1 MNQPSGTVLFTKG
14 PWKGPLDPPRTSA
27 AEQSSPAL
35 TRRKGGR
42 ANRAPLAVL
51 CGLGVATVGL
61 WAGRVFAGELED
73 ANAKLVDL
81 EERVR
86 ATSVDFR
93 DSSAPDPAV
102 AMRRVVDAEMLFK
115 LKNYNEA
122 ATILLDVVEKY
133 PNAQGADDAL
143 VLLGEALFQE
153 KDYNSARHYL
163 EIAVKKNSGSRL
175 EQKALQRLIEISL
188 YTEDFSQV
196 DDYLKRLQNIPFD
209 QLEPSIPYV
218 RGKYAYF
225 RDRLDDALSTFASI
239 PTTSPYF
246 LQARYFIATAL
257 VKKGDEVSAL
267 AGFDAI
273 LRAQPRSDTE
283 KEIQELA
290 RLAIGRLNY
299 EHDQFEK
306 AREAY
311 NAIPQQSLHFEE
323 ALDEL
328 AWTSIKAKDFKSA
341 YRALDLILLQ
351 NPDSPQAPEL
361 RLLMGNLHVR
371 LGNFSLANDAFMQ
384 ARDQLE
390 PLYKQ
395 LDETLTKCKADPA
408 YYDSLIG
415 KGMDK
420 FDISAFMP
428 KVAAKWVKA
437 DAAVARVVG
446 LTDDVSELQRGIKDS
461 EQTLARLELA
471 VGGQLKVGIFP
482 DLAVVRTRTS
492 ETLNQIVEMRRHFID
507 RMRTLTAAVLR
518 DEDKAR
524 LEQIAIERATAE
536 KELEGLPLT
545 ASALRDREKRT
556 HAALDQ
562 LDGEASELN
571 VMVQGMEAELVA
583 IEQYFIKSR
592 ADQKIRPEELIQPV
606 SSMRDAITELHA
618 SNDHIRNAI
627 AEAAREAT
635 VGAATGDQDRG
646 AIATLVDSMK
656 KERAVYQ
663 GARGRLSAADQSDF
677 DAIASIL
684 ERADGVQAHLAE
696 LDGKIEASALRRLGE
711 LKQQLLAEKN
721 DLQAANAKLG
731 GIVSESQSLGGGLA
745 FAMLSKATDRFY
757 DLVVQSDVGLV
768 DVAWGLKDQ
777 RTSTVSKL
785 INQQKLE
792 LKTVEED
799 FRPLLEEEK

>member
-1 MNQPSGTVLFTKG
+1 MNQPSGTVLFT
-14 PWKGPLDPPRTSA
+14 
-27 AEQSSPAL
+27 
-35 TRRKGGR
+35 RRKGGR
-42 ANRAPLAVL
+42 ATRGPLAVL
-51 CGLGVATVGL
+51 CGVATAWL
-61 WAGRVFAGELED
+61 WAGRAFAGELED
-73 ANAKLVDL
+73 ANAKLGDL

-86 ATSVDFR
+86 ATSADFR

-102 AMRRVVDAEMLFK
+102 AMRRVLDAEMLFK

-133 PNAQGADDAL
+133 PDAQGADDAL
-143 VLLGEALFQE
+143 VLLGESLFQE

-175 EQKALQRLIEISL
+175 EQRVLQRLVEISL
-188 YTEDFSQV
+188 HTEDFSQV

-209 QLEPSIPYV
+209 QLEPSVPYV
-218 RGKYAYF
+218 RGKYAFF
-225 RDRLDDALSTFASI
+225 RDRLDDAISTFASI

-257 VKKGDEVSAL
+257 VKKGDQVSAL

-273 LRAQPRSDTE
+273 VRAHPRSDTE
-283 KEIQELA
+283 KEIQDLA

-311 NAIPQQSLHFEE
+311 NLIPQQSLHFEE
-323 ALDEL
+323 ALNEQ

-371 LGNFSLANDAFMQ
+371 LGNFSLANEAFMQ
-384 ARDQLE
+384 ARDQLD

-395 LDETLTKCKADPA
+395 LDETLTKCKADPT

-420 FDISAFMP
+420 FDISVFMP
-428 KVAAKWVKA
+428 KLAVKWVKA
-437 DAAVARVVG
+437 DPAVARLVV

-482 DLAVVRTRTS
+482 DLAAVRTRTS
-492 ETLNQIVEMRRHFID
+492 EILNQLVEMRRRFGGK
-507 RMRTLTAAVLR
+507 MRTLTAGALS
-518 DEDKAR
+518 EGDKAR
-524 LEQIAIERATAE
+524 LEQLAVERAMAE

-545 ASALRDREKRT
+545 ATALRDREKKA
-556 HAALDQ
+556 HSALDQ
-562 LDGEASELN
+562 LDGQASELN
-571 VMVQGMEAELVA
+571 VIVQGMEAELVA

-592 ADQKIRPEELIQPV
+592 ADQKIKPEELIQPV
-606 SSMRDAITELHA
+606 ASMRDGIAELRA

-656 KERAVYQ
+656 KERAVFQ
-663 GARGRLSAADQSDF
+663 GARARLSADDQHDF
-677 DAIASIL
+677 DAMASLL

-696 LDGKIEASALRRLGE
+696 LDGKIEASAQRRLGE

-721 DLQAANAKLG
+721 SLQAANAQLG

-792 LKTVEED
+792 LKTIEED

>member
-1 MNQPSGTVLFTKG
+1 MNQPLGTVLFTKG
-14 PWKGPLDPPRTSA
+14 PWEGPLDPPRPSS
-27 AEQSSPAL
+27 AEQSSPAF

-42 ANRAPLAVL
+42 ATRGPLALL
-51 CGLGVATVGL
+51 CGFATVGL
-61 WAGRVFAGELED
+61 WAGRAFAGELED
-73 ANAKLVDL
+73 ANGKLADL

-86 ATSVDFR
+86 ATSADFR

-143 VLLGEALFQE
+143 VLLGESLFQE

-175 EQKALQRLIEISL
+175 EQRALQRLVEISL
-188 YTEDFSQV
+188 HTEDFSQV

-209 QLEPSIPYV
+209 QLEPSVPYV
-218 RGKYAYF
+218 RGKYAFF

-257 VKKGDEVSAL
+257 IKKGDEASAL

-273 LRAQPRSDTE
+273 LRAHPRNDTE
-283 KEIQELA
+283 KEIQDLA

-299 EHDQFEK
+299 QHDQFEK

-311 NAIPQQSLHFEE
+311 NLIPQQSLHYEE
-323 ALDEL
+323 ALDEQ
-328 AWTSIKAKDFKSA
+328 AWTSIKGKDFKSA

-371 LGNFSLANDAFMQ
+371 LGNFSLANEAFMQ

-395 LDETLTKCKADPA
+395 LDETLAKCKADPA

-437 DAAVARVVG
+437 DPAVARLVV
-446 LTDDVSELQRGIKDS
+446 LTDDVSELERGIKDS

-482 DLAVVRTRTS
+482 DLAAVRTRTS
-492 ETLNQIVEMRRHFID
+492 EILYQIVEMRRRFIGK
-507 RMRTLTAAVLR
+507 MRTLTAGTLS

-524 LEQIAIERATAE
+524 LEQIAVERALAE

-545 ASALRDREKRT
+545 ASALRDREKKA
-556 HAALDQ
+556 HAALDK
-562 LDGEASELN
+562 LDGSASELN

-592 ADQKIRPEELIQPV
+592 ADQKIKPEELIQPV
-606 SSMRDAITELHA
+606 SSMRDAITELRA

-663 GARGRLSAADQSDF
+663 GARGRLSAGDQRDF

-684 ERADGVQAHLAE
+684 ERADGVQARLAE
-696 LDGKIEASALRRLGE
+696 LDGKIEASAQRRLGE

>member
-1 MNQPSGTVLFTKG
+1 MNQPSGTVLFT
-14 PWKGPLDPPRTSA
+14 
-27 AEQSSPAL
+27 
-35 TRRKGGR
+35 RRKGGR
-42 ANRAPLAVL
+42 ATRGPLAVL
-51 CGLGVATVGL
+51 CGVASAWL
-61 WAGRVFAGELED
+61 WAGRAFAGELED
-73 ANAKLVDL
+73 ANAKLGDL

-86 ATSVDFR
+86 ATSADFR

-102 AMRRVVDAEMLFK
+102 AMRRVLDAEMLFK

-133 PNAQGADDAL
+133 PDAQGADDAL
-143 VLLGEALFQE
+143 VLLGESLFQE

-175 EQKALQRLIEISL
+175 EQRALQRLVEVSL
-188 YTEDFSQV
+188 HTEDFSQV

-209 QLEPSIPYV
+209 QLEPSVPYV
-218 RGKYAYF
+218 RGKYAFF
-225 RDRLDDALSTFASI
+225 RDRLDDAISTFASI

-257 VKKGDEVSAL
+257 VKKGDQVSAL

-273 LRAQPRSDTE
+273 VRAHPRSDTE
-283 KEIQELA
+283 KEIQDLA

-311 NAIPQQSLHFEE
+311 NLIPQQSLHFEE
-323 ALDEL
+323 ALNEQ

-371 LGNFSLANDAFMQ
+371 LGNFSLANEAFIQ
-384 ARDQLE
+384 ARDQLD

-395 LDETLTKCKADPA
+395 LDETLSKCKADPT

-420 FDISAFMP
+420 FDISVFMP
-428 KVAAKWVKA
+428 KLAVKWVKA
-437 DAAVARVVG
+437 DPAVARLVV

-482 DLAVVRTRTS
+482 DLAAVRTRTS
-492 ETLNQIVEMRRHFID
+492 EILNQLVEMRRRFGGK
-507 RMRTLTAAVLR
+507 MRTLTAGALS
-518 DEDKAR
+518 EGDKAR
-524 LEQIAIERATAE
+524 LEQLAVERAMAE

-545 ASALRDREKRT
+545 ATALRDREKKA
-556 HAALDQ
+556 HSALDQ
-562 LDGEASELN
+562 LDGQASELN

-592 ADQKIRPEELIQPV
+592 ADQKIKPEELIQPV
-606 SSMRDAITELHA
+606 ASMRDGIAELRA

-656 KERAVYQ
+656 KERAVFQ
-663 GARGRLSAADQSDF
+663 GARARLSADDQHDF
-677 DAIASIL
+677 DAMASLL

-696 LDGKIEASALRRLGE
+696 LDGKIEASAQRRLGE

-721 DLQAANAKLG
+721 NLQAANAQLG

-792 LKTVEED
+792 LKTIEED